1 MCEGDEAI
9 VPDRRA
15 TRLPCRAQASDTT
28 MRLILLRHGRAAER
42 TEWAGKDADRPLTA
56 EGRLRTRAVVRAA
69 RALVR
74 PVDAIWTSPF
84 ARAHAT
90 AVIAGRAWRAPVE
103 VHPWLAAG
111 AMAAID
117 QLEHLPGGD
126 TVLVGH
132 EPDLGELLGVLLGG
146 PTIPMRKAGIAI
158 VTGEPSA
165 GGMTLELLL
174 TPRALL
180 AHS

>member
-1 MCEGDEAI
+1 
-9 VPDRRA
+9 
-15 TRLPCRAQASDTT
+15 

-42 TEWAGKDADRPLTA
+42 SDWSGPDAERPLTA

-74 PVDAIWTSPF
+74 PVDAVWTSPF

-90 AVIAGRAWRAPVE
+90 ALLAGRAWHAPVE

-111 AMAAID
+111 AMSAIEC
-117 QLEHLPGGD
+117 LEHLPGGD

-132 EPDLGELLGVLLGG
+132 EPDLGELLGVLLGSA
-146 PTIPMRKAGIAI
+146 PIPLRKAGIAI
-158 VTGEPSA
+158 VRGEPSA
-165 GGMTLELLL
+165 GGMQLELLL
-174 TPRALL
+174 TPRVLL
-180 AHS
+180 GPS

>member
-1 MCEGDEAI
+1 
-9 VPDRRA
+9 
-15 TRLPCRAQASDTT
+15 

-42 TEWAGKDADRPLTA
+42 TEWTGKDNDRPLTA

-74 PVDAIWTSPF
+74 PIEMIWTSPF

-90 AVIAGRAWRAPVE
+90 AELAGRAWRAPVE
-103 VHPWLAAG
+103 IHPWLAAG
-111 AMAAID
+111 AMPAID
-117 QLEHLPGGD
+117 QLAHLPGSD

-132 EPDLGELLGVLLGG
+132 EPDLSELLGVLIGG
-146 PTIPMRKAGIAI
+146 PPIPLRKAGFALLR
-158 VTGEPSA
+158 GEPSA
-165 GGMTLELLL
+165 GGMTLEMLL

-180 AHS
+180 GQP